1 MKKIISMVVVLAA
14 LVVPTVTAQKINT
27 ESFNARMEK
36 SDADIANPK
45 KAGKAATWLNRAKIL
60 QEAIT
65 APTKGL
71 YGNGLDVS
79 MLNVILGVNP
89 TSTNG
94 DTYSYEWV
102 DIYSKNKKVV
112 GWKIKKEVIPN
123 AFQLM
128 MEAYEKAYELDSNTI
143 AKTKSAIETLNS
155 SYTELGA
162 ASLNTQNYKEAID
175 AYVKAIDLQSS
186 PAIRKVDPNYYFF
199 AGQLAAYLGTENVQ
213 YFIDGEKYL
222 TQAKDLGFTDEQGNQ
237 SYLEHLVGI
246 DKQTEAEEH
255 DDLKQPRQS
264 IHKGIDFLAVHD
276 AGISHHDTGNIDCQ
290 IAVTTQQVGQ
300 REGEEDKRQ
309 QQDGVEGLVIDVQ
322 TIQHQD
328 GELTQ
333 QVAGN
338 STYQELNHERTHY
351 AHRTHVGRLGQL
363 DKHYGKHIG
372 HGVVTTAFQLQHRT
386 EVVLQI
392 DFLRTENGKY
402 RSRIGRGHGSGQ
414 QQRTDEREVNVCP
427 THARKPPDEEAGK
440 QSRQKYT
447 HSGEHDTLRQHRLD
461 VGKLGIH
468 TARKKD
474 DAQSNHTNELSL
486 FSTMELNAQAIA
498 TKGHT
503 HHQEQ

>member
-155 SYTELGA
+155 FYTELGA

-222 TQAKDLGFTDEQGNQ
+222 TQAKDLGFTDEQGNLYYFLFHCYYGQ
-237 SYLEHLVGI
+237 HEADKENIVKAKNILLEGI
-246 DKQTEAEEH
+246 EKYPQNE
-255 DDLKQPRQS
+255 R
-264 IHKGIDFLAVHD
+264 IM
-276 AGISHHDTGNIDCQ
+276 
-290 IAVTTQQVGQ
+290 
-300 REGEEDKRQ
+300 
-309 QQDGVEGLVIDVQ
+309 EGL
-322 TIQHQD
+322 IQLYTSKD
-328 GELTQ
+328 NVGNPAEL
-333 QVAGN
+333 
-338 STYQELNHERTHY
+338 
-351 AHRTHVGRLGQL
+351 VGRLDKMLSEKPENADLWFARGQIFFKL
-363 DKHYGKHIG
+363 KNFDECINS
-372 HGVVTTAFQLQHRT
+372 
-386 EVVLQI
+386 
-392 DFLRTENGKY
+392 FLKVNELRPNDYDANFYLGYFYIAK
-402 RSRIGRGHGSGQ
+402 G
-414 QQRTDEREVNVCP
+414 DEVNRNFNKRLDSISSQEEYQAGLKEVSKAYMKALPYFEKAMEIRPDAVDC
-427 THARKPPDEEAGK
+427 AEYLKQLCFRLRDEEGVMD
-440 QSRQKYT
+440 KYNKYNAIYK
-447 HSGEHDTLRQHRLD
+447 
-461 VGKLGIH
+461 KLKGI
-468 TARKKD
+468 
-474 DAQSNHTNELSL
+474 Q
-486 FSTMELNAQAIA
+486 
-498 TKGHT
+498 
-503 HHQEQ
+503 

>member
-155 SYTELGA
+155 FYTELGA

-222 TQAKDLGFTDEQGNQ
+222 TQAKDLGFTDEQGNL
-237 SYLEHLVGI
+237 YY
-246 DKQTEAEEH
+246 
-255 DDLKQPRQS
+255 
-264 IHKGIDFLAVHD
+264 FLFH
-276 AGISHHDTGNIDCQ
+276 CYY
-290 IAVTTQQVGQ
+290 GQ
-300 REGEEDKRQ
+300 READKENIIKAKNILLEGIEKYPQNERIM
-309 QQDGVEGLVIDVQ
+309 EGL
-322 TIQHQD
+322 IQLYTSKD
-328 GELTQ
+328 NVGNPAEL
-333 QVAGN
+333 
-338 STYQELNHERTHY
+338 
-351 AHRTHVGRLGQL
+351 VGRLDKMLSEKPENADLWFARGQIFFKL
-363 DKHYGKHIG
+363 KNFDECINS
-372 HGVVTTAFQLQHRT
+372 
-386 EVVLQI
+386 
-392 DFLRTENGKY
+392 FLKVNELRPNDYDANFYLGYFYIAK
-402 RSRIGRGHGSGQ
+402 G
-414 QQRTDEREVNVCP
+414 DEVNRNFNKRLDSISSQEEYQAGLKEVSKAYMKALPYFEKAMEIRPDAVDC
-427 THARKPPDEEAGK
+427 AEYLKQLCFRLRDEEGVMD
-440 QSRQKYT
+440 KYNKYNAIYK
-447 HSGEHDTLRQHRLD
+447 
-461 VGKLGIH
+461 KLKGI
-468 TARKKD
+468 
-474 DAQSNHTNELSL
+474 Q
-486 FSTMELNAQAIA
+486 
-498 TKGHT
+498 
-503 HHQEQ
+503 

>member
-1 MKKIISMVVVLAA
+1 
-14 LVVPTVTAQKINT
+14 
-27 ESFNARMEK
+27 MEK

-155 SYTELGA
+155 FYTELGA

-222 TQAKDLGFTDEQGNQ
+222 TQAKDLGFTDEQGNL
-237 SYLEHLVGI
+237 YY
-246 DKQTEAEEH
+246 
-255 DDLKQPRQS
+255 
-264 IHKGIDFLAVHD
+264 FLFH
-276 AGISHHDTGNIDCQ
+276 CYY
-290 IAVTTQQVGQ
+290 GQ
-300 REGEEDKRQ
+300 READKENILKAKNILLEGIEKYPQNERIM
-309 QQDGVEGLVIDVQ
+309 EGL
-322 TIQHQD
+322 IQLYTSKD
-328 GELTQ
+328 NVGNPAEL
-333 QVAGN
+333 
-338 STYQELNHERTHY
+338 
-351 AHRTHVGRLGQL
+351 VGRLDKMLSEKPENADLWFARGQIFFKL
-363 DKHYGKHIG
+363 KNFDECINS
-372 HGVVTTAFQLQHRT
+372 
-386 EVVLQI
+386 
-392 DFLRTENGKY
+392 FLKVNELRPNDYDANFYLGYFYIAK
-402 RSRIGRGHGSGQ
+402 G
-414 QQRTDEREVNVCP
+414 DEVNRDFNKRLDSISSQEEYQAGLKEVSKAYMKALPYFEKAMEIRPDAVDC
-427 THARKPPDEEAGK
+427 AEYLKQLCFRLRDEEGVMD
-440 QSRQKYT
+440 KYNKYNAIYK
-447 HSGEHDTLRQHRLD
+447 
-461 VGKLGIH
+461 KLKGI
-468 TARKKD
+468 
-474 DAQSNHTNELSL
+474 Q
-486 FSTMELNAQAIA
+486 
-498 TKGHT
+498 
-503 HHQEQ
+503 

>member
-1 MKKIISMVVVLAA
+1 MVVVLAA

-155 SYTELGA
+155 FYTELGA

-222 TQAKDLGFTDEQGNQ
+222 TQAKDLGFTDEQGNL
-237 SYLEHLVGI
+237 YY
-246 DKQTEAEEH
+246 
-255 DDLKQPRQS
+255 
-264 IHKGIDFLAVHD
+264 FLFH
-276 AGISHHDTGNIDCQ
+276 CYY
-290 IAVTTQQVGQ
+290 GQ
-300 REGEEDKRQ
+300 READKENILKAKNILLEGIEKYPQNERIM
-309 QQDGVEGLVIDVQ
+309 EGL
-322 TIQHQD
+322 IQLYTSKD
-328 GELTQ
+328 NVGNPAEL
-333 QVAGN
+333 
-338 STYQELNHERTHY
+338 
-351 AHRTHVGRLGQL
+351 VGRLDKMLSEKPENADLWFARGQIFFKL
-363 DKHYGKHIG
+363 KNFDECINS
-372 HGVVTTAFQLQHRT
+372 
-386 EVVLQI
+386 
-392 DFLRTENGKY
+392 FLKVNELRPNDYDANFYLGYFYIAK
-402 RSRIGRGHGSGQ
+402 G
-414 QQRTDEREVNVCP
+414 DEVNRDFNKRLDSISSQEEYQAGLKEVSKAYMKALPYFEKAMEIRPDAVDC
-427 THARKPPDEEAGK
+427 AEYLKQLCFRLRDEEGVMD
-440 QSRQKYT
+440 KYNKYNAIYK
-447 HSGEHDTLRQHRLD
+447 
-461 VGKLGIH
+461 KLKGI
-468 TARKKD
+468 
-474 DAQSNHTNELSL
+474 Q
-486 FSTMELNAQAIA
+486 
-498 TKGHT
+498 
-503 HHQEQ
+503 

>member
-155 SYTELGA
+155 FYTELGA

-222 TQAKDLGFTDEQGNQ
+222 TQAKDLGFTDEQGNL
-237 SYLEHLVGI
+237 YY
-246 DKQTEAEEH
+246 
-255 DDLKQPRQS
+255 
-264 IHKGIDFLAVHD
+264 FLFH
-276 AGISHHDTGNIDCQ
+276 CYY
-290 IAVTTQQVGQ
+290 GQ
-300 REGEEDKRQ
+300 READKENILKAKNILLEGIEKYPQNERIM
-309 QQDGVEGLVIDVQ
+309 EGL
-322 TIQHQD
+322 IQLYTSKD
-328 GELTQ
+328 NVGNPAEL
-333 QVAGN
+333 
-338 STYQELNHERTHY
+338 
-351 AHRTHVGRLGQL
+351 VGRLDKMLSEKPENADLWFARGQIFFKL
-363 DKHYGKHIG
+363 KNFDECINS
-372 HGVVTTAFQLQHRT
+372 
-386 EVVLQI
+386 
-392 DFLRTENGKY
+392 FLKVNELRPNDYDANFYLGYFYIAK
-402 RSRIGRGHGSGQ
+402 G
-414 QQRTDEREVNVCP
+414 DEVNRNFNKRLDSISSQEEYQAGLKEVSRAYMKALPYFEKAMEIRPDAVDC
-427 THARKPPDEEAGK
+427 AEYLKQLCFRLRDEEGVMD
-440 QSRQKYT
+440 KYNKYNAIYK
-447 HSGEHDTLRQHRLD
+447 
-461 VGKLGIH
+461 KLKGI
-468 TARKKD
+468 
-474 DAQSNHTNELSL
+474 Q
-486 FSTMELNAQAIA
+486 
-498 TKGHT
+498 
-503 HHQEQ
+503 